1 MSANLSYI
9 GETMSTLL
17 KEIEKY
23 DACAA
28 SELRKAD
35 FRTDSEIRTLTP
47 EDLHELFP
55 GQENLLLRKTIFEII
70 HKQKRT
76 RQCQEKLGLIPQ
88 DTLRN
93 VVIAECFE
101 WIKNI
106 KDQLEV
112 MQTVLEARYNKPKDI
127 NKTTVKYKMVVSDKT
142 FGAHDQILEQIKSSG
157 LNLIKGN
164 DEESCIT
171 IVFCP
176 VGTRIGTDAVL
187 AMKRVP
193 GSDPV
198 ILVMM
203 HFSQEQKKT
212 HPTGISTGFPNIVLE
227 VHVFYHQKQNGLL
240 RCEQNNKAVIEL
252 KEELM
257 KHHSSQNSG
266 SNY

>member
-1 MSANLSYI
+1 
-9 GETMSTLL
+9 MSTLL
-17 KEIEKY
+17 KDIEKY

-28 SELRKAD
+28 SELKKAD

-55 GQENLLLRKTIFEII
+55 GQEKLLLRKTIFEII
-70 HKQKRT
+70 HNQKRT
-76 RQCQEKLGLIPQ
+76 RQRQEKLGLIPQ

-101 WIKNI
+101 RIKNM
-106 KDQLEV
+106 KDQLEK
-112 MQTVLEARYNKPKDI
+112 MQSALEACYNKPKDI
-127 NKTTVKYKMVVSDKT
+127 NKMSSPATVKYRMVVSGQT
-142 FGAHDQILEQIKSSG
+142 FGAHDQLLDQIKSSG

-171 IVFCP
+171 IVFCS
-176 VGTRIGTDAVL
+176 VGTRIGTDAEA

-193 GSDPV
+193 GNDPV

-203 HFSQEQKKT
+203 HYCQEPKKT

-227 VHVFYHQKQNGLL
+227 VHVFYHDRQNGLL
-240 RCEQNNKAVIEL
+240 RCEQNKKAVIEL